1 MQNLYSHNY
10 LGNQHADDFFLERKI
25 FSLQVEVYITPWQI
39 LHDDVD
45 LVFIL
50 VLKGL
55 ADGDE
60 ELVDA
65 DLSDE
70 LALEDVKFLDFSLV
84 DDLHGVLIM
93 VFLILGEDDIAES
106 TPAQILDALVTICSL
121 SNKKGL

>member
-10 LGNQHADDFFLERKI
+10 LGNQHADGFFLERKI